1 MKQETMCIAVAA
13 LKTLLAAAIAFFLAD
28 VRGMVT
34 RVCVGEI
41 CVKQMQLDGVVT
53 SSRGDGGSSDGEGRA
68 ESWRSDDEPIEM
80 IMTLKGWH

>member
-1 MKQETMCIAVAA
+1 
-13 LKTLLAAAIAFFLAD
+13 
-28 VRGMVT
+28 MVT

-53 SSRGDGGSSDGEGRA
+53 SSGGDGGSSDGEGRA